1 MLWRQGVCGEGWAN
15 CMVVNVVTDQAL
27 GISCYNGFILTV
39 TARLYDVM
47 RQLGCQHYRSDHTLC
62 DIANIIKWDRV
73 SEDGCWVVWGF
84 MLLREK

>member
-1 MLWRQGVCGEGWAN
+1 
-15 CMVVNVVTDQAL
+15 MVVNVVTDQAL

-62 DIANIIKWDRV
+62 DIANIIK
-73 SEDGCWVVWGF
+73 
-84 MLLREK
+84 